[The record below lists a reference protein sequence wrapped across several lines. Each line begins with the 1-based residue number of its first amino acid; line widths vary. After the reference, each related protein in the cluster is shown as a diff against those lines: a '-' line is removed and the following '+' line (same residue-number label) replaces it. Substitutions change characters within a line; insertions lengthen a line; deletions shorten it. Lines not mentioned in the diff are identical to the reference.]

1 MENKEKYLEFISSE
15 NYKYQIDIWFKTYNV
30 SREKIDLFNDFIQ
43 SFYSLLEETFMG
55 VEVYETELDQK
66 NHFTWCWDKTIEN
79 FDKEKIYFKD
89 RGNCYEYFW
98 NFFLEAYYISQIDG
112 KKNMIDIY
120 FDKLFNFDI
129 KKTRSELDVLT
140 EIYKLFDQNL
150 KK

>member
-30 SREKIDLFNDFIQ
+30 SHEKIELFNDFIQ
-43 SFYSLLEETFMG
+43 SFYTLLEETFLG

-66 NHFTWCWDKTIEN
+66 NHFTWCWDRTIEN
-79 FDKEKIYFKD
+79 FDKERIYFKN

-98 NFFLEAYYISQIDG
+98 NFFLEAYYFDQIDS
-112 KKNMIDIY
+112 KKNMIDMY
-120 FDKLFNFDI
+120 FNKLFNFDI